1 VDIATKYNEP
11 SLRTLVDQ
19 NEYSLLTRPNAL
31 ATLTNEGS
39 LHKEGSIFAVGY
51 HEIHPDISVNFQ
63 LNRFSDGSAE
73 MVDAMR
79 FVAPRIKDY
88 RDYTREI
95 SQLSHEA
102 YEDGRLLHGA
112 LFLRSAEFYMFPDD
126 PAKQP
131 ARLRFMHTMR
141 EVFQVNEA
149 EHLQVPYGNGRLYAY
164 RFTPPTP
171 KSTIVVFGGFDS
183 YIEEWF
189 PALLFLR
196 DAGYDIVAFDG
207 PGQGAALE
215 DGHLPMHPDWDRPV
229 TAVLDHFDLDDVT
242 LLGISLGGCLTV
254 RAAAKEPRVRRVVC
268 DDVLV
273 DFYEVIMGQL
283 SPARRHAIRA
293 LLWARA
299 SAVVNPMVG
308 AVMRQSLV
316 VEWGVRQGMHVTGTS
331 TPYDFLR
338 ETMCYETRSLSRDL
352 TQDVLVMAGT
362 EDHYVPVHQFAQQ
375 IDLLTNARSVTAR
388 LFTRSEQAQNHVQ
401 VGNLRLSLDVIVSW
415 LEGLETRNLSTTTG
429 VEEVPRCA

>member
-1 VDIATKYNEP
+1 
-11 SLRTLVDQ
+11 
-19 NEYSLLTRPNAL
+19 
-31 ATLTNEGS
+31 
-39 LHKEGSIFAVGY
+39 
-51 HEIHPDISVNFQ
+51 
-63 LNRFSDGSAE
+63 
-73 MVDAMR
+73 
-79 FVAPRIKDY
+79 
-88 RDYTREI
+88 
-95 SQLSHEA
+95 
-102 YEDGRLLHGA
+102 
-112 LFLRSAEFYMFPDD
+112 
-126 PAKQP
+126 
-131 ARLRFMHTMR
+131 
-141 EVFQVNEA
+141 
-149 EHLQVPYGNGRLYAY
+149 
-164 RFTPPTP
+164 
-171 KSTIVVFGGFDS
+171 
-183 YIEEWF
+183 
-189 PALLFLR
+189 
-196 DAGYDIVAFDG
+196 
-207 PGQGAALE
+207 
-215 DGHLPMHPDWDRPV
+215 
-229 TAVLDHFDLDDVT
+229 
-242 LLGISLGGCLTV
+242 
-254 RAAAKEPRVRRVVC
+254 VRRVGC